1 MRDWMRSWTGLSNVC
16 RFPVSWDRRKEN
28 APYGEGPKKALD
40 YALQLG
46 KDLGLR
52 VKNVDNKAG
61 WVEIGEGEEM
71 VGILGHLDV
80 VPVGEGWDYPGLT
93 ALWWMAGFTAAEFW
107 TIKDQPLVQSM
118 D

>member
-1 MRDWMRSWTGLSNVC
+1 MQKIAEVKKYLYERQDEILDGIIKCMQIPSIMG
-16 RFPVSWDRRKEN
+16 PEKEN

-61 WVEIGEGEEM
+61 WVEIGEGKEM

-80 VPVGEGWDYPGLT
+80 VPVG
-93 ALWWMAGFTAAEFW
+93 
-107 TIKDQPLVQSM
+107 
-118 D
+118 